1 MRVFLISQ
9 GMYAAANEI
18 MKKLMGMT
26 TEEIRLEKGKTQE
39 EVSEEEV
46 EESLSQQRMILHE
59 IYSHEE
65 FKVRCVNVAYYAK
78 DFLSCVGR
86 VSRIHTL
93 YLVGVFIPLCLCYIL
108 SKRLKSLFFHSCPKS
123 KNSDT
128 RILIPY
134 ATQCQNSTHAL
145 YFKTCYHKFTCTHV
159 LLHFYHNY
167 V

>member
-1 MRVFLISQ
+1 MRVLLVSQ

-26 TEEIRLEKGKTQE
+26 REEIRLEKGKTQE

-78 DFLSCVGR
+78 DFLSCVCC

-93 YLVGVFIPLCLCYIL
+93 
-108 SKRLKSLFFHSCPKS
+108 
-123 KNSDT
+123 
-128 RILIPY
+128 
-134 ATQCQNSTHAL
+134 
-145 YFKTCYHKFTCTHV
+145 
-159 LLHFYHNY
+159 
-167 V
+167 